1 MERTMLMTDG
11 CSRRTVSG
19 VGAMVATGGGAL
31 GVGEFGARGARAL
44 LIGRPMGDLA
54 TDMHFVR
61 AFIHPAD
68 LIYFF
73 PSC

>member
-1 MERTMLMTDG
+1 MGAAYRLCWTPDTCLTQ
-11 CSRRTVSG
+11 S
-19 VGAMVATGGGAL
+19 VGKL
-31 GVGEFGARGARAL
+31 PQL
-44 LIGRPMGDLA
+44 
-54 TDMHFVR
+54 FVR